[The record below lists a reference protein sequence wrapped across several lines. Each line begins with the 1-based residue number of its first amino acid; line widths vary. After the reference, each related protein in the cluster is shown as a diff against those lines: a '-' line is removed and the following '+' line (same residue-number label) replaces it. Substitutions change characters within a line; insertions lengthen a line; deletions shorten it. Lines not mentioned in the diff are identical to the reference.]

1 MSGQRSARA
10 VPAPEALDAP
20 ARVVL
25 GFDPGA
31 AHVGWAALA
40 HGAAGVCYLASG
52 GFEVEPSDRG
62 IAALRLAARM
72 LLDTHRPALVALE
85 RVTAVYA
92 RGRFGASMAS
102 GLVGAAWAG
111 GELAGLAAACGL
123 EVRTVTHTEAKIAIG
138 APAGDGR
145 AVTAVLRAR
154 VAGWPRV
161 NEHERD
167 AGAVAL
173 AVICDGGRDDAR

>member
-1 MSGQRSARA
+1 MTPA
-10 VPAPEALDAP
+10 VLLAAES
-20 ARVVL
+20 RVL

-31 AHVGWAALA
+31 AHVGWCLIVRGPE
-40 HGAAGVCYLASG
+40 GARYVASG
-52 GFEVEPSDRG
+52 GLEIEPSDLG
-62 IAALRLAARM
+62 LAALRVAARD
-72 LLDTHRPALVALE
+72 LLVTHRPATVAIE
-85 RVTAVYA
+85 RERAVYA

-111 GELAGLAAACGL
+111 GELAGLAASMGL
-123 EVRTVTHTEAKIAIG
+123 AVRTFTHTDTKIRIG

-145 AVTAVLRAR
+145 AVKAALLAR

-161 NEHERD
+161 GEHQRD

-173 AVICDGGRDDAR
+173 AVLCDGGCDG